1 MNINL
6 GLFTLSINR
15 NSKVVWIDHI
25 DKFWKFWSVRIS
37 LVGIGLF
44 TLLTASPDLLTNAW
58 LQLPDEFKS
67 LVPEQYIT
75 ILGATIFVLN
85 LVSRSIKQVKLNNE
99 LGTSDDN
106 DVTTTSLVSQSPS
119 SIRRV
124 NGLTYEWSR
133 SGQVFTTDDPSRLR

>member
-25 DKFWKFWSVRIS
+25 DKFCKFWSVRIS

-44 TLLTASPDLLTNAW
+44 SLLTASPDLLLNAW

-67 LVPEQYIT
+67 LVPEQYMT

-85 LVSRSIKQVKLNNE
+85 LVSRSIKQVKLNSE
-99 LGTSDDN
+99 LDTSGDN
-106 DVTTTSLVSQSPS
+106 NVTITSQLDTSGDNNVTITSLVSQSPS
-119 SIRRV
+119 SIRRA
-124 NGLTYEWSR
+124 NGLTYEW
-133 SGQVFTTDDPSRLR
+133 

>member
-25 DKFWKFWSVRIS
+25 DKFWKFWSVRLS

-44 TLLTASPDLLTNAW
+44 TLLTALPDLLTNAW

-85 LVSRSIKQVKLNNE
+85 LVSRSIKQVKLTNE
-99 LGTSDDN
+99 LDTSDDN
-106 DVTTTSLVSQSPS
+106 DVTITSLVSQSPS
-119 SIRRV
+119 SIRRA

-133 SGQVFTTDDPSRLR
+133 SDKVFTTDDPSRLR